1 MRLEYSSDGSA
12 EEFGIANRTGKCC
25 SGRVNIFLESI
36 PMLRRSIDDGN
47 GDDRGAEEQ
56 RNFEKLLSIQGQL
69 VSGQVFGAVYPALLD
84 LASRSR
90 VFLKE
95 IDLKKVCRKNNK
107 VFRFWLFN
115 DCLIYGCQLESGQ
128 YLFHRKID
136 LITCSVMIYKSL
148 VYKFALEVASA
159 EKSFI
164 VMAANEYE
172 QMHWMSIVLE
182 AIARIRGN
190 ASETS
195 FLNNSTSF
203 QDSRPP
209 IDTTASPFW
218 DINADAGTPPMSPV
232 SSRCSD
238 IYSEH
243 SQNNVK
249 DPVLRMSSKSHSCF
263 ICNEV

>member
-1 MRLEYSSDGSA
+1 M
-12 EEFGIANRTGKCC
+12 F
-25 SGRVNIFLESI
+25 
-36 PMLRRSIDDGN
+36 RRSLDDGN
-47 GDDRGAEEQ
+47 GDDGTADELI
-56 RNFEKLLSIQGQL
+56 NFEKLLSIQNQL
-69 VSGQVFGAVYPALLD
+69 VSGQVSGAVYPALLD
-84 LASRSR
+84 LALRTR
-90 VFLKE
+90 VFIKE
-95 IDLKKVCRKNNK
+95 IDLRKVCRKNNK

-115 DCLIYGCQLESGQ
+115 DCLIYGCELESGH

-136 LITCSVMIYKSL
+136 LTTCSVMIYKSL

-182 AIARIRGN
+182 AIARVRENG
-190 ASETS
+190 
-195 FLNNSTSF
+195 
-203 QDSRPP
+203 QDSGTFRRSKPP
-209 IDTTASPFW
+209 ISAIAAPFW
-218 DINADAGTPPMSPV
+218 DSTTDTGSPPMSPV

-249 DPVLRMSSKSHSCF
+249 EPVLRIIPKSHCCF
-263 ICNEV
+263 LCNEVRNTMSSQAQRDDYLI